1 MKSPRMENI
10 WILTSGHIPS
20 NPAELL
26 ESPEMGNL
34 IKELRDKFDVILF
47 DSPPVLPVTDAV
59 LLASKV
65 DGVILCYEVGRTS
78 RDALARAKIQLE
90 SAGAKIVGLILNHTV
105 PQSAAIYPYYYSY
118 KYRYYEK
125 GEKHDQPM
133 QNKENAEILLKKEH
147 KHDRTMHNKENTNY
161 IILIITITL
170 ISLGVIFYIIYI
182 SNKVYST

>member
-1 MKSPRMENI
+1 M
-10 WILTSGHIPS
+10 
-20 NPAELL
+20 
-26 ESPEMGNL
+26 
-34 IKELRDKFDVILF
+34 KELREKFDVILF

-90 SAGAKIVGLILNHTV
+90 SAGAKVLGLILNHTV

-125 GEKHDQPM
+125 AEKHDPLMQNKPM
-133 QNKENAEILLKKEH
+133 QNKENAEILLKKR
-147 KHDRTMHNKENTNY
+147 K
-161 IILIITITL
+161 
-170 ISLGVIFYIIYI
+170 
-182 SNKVYST
+182 